1 MHKPIIRKFD
11 KTKVQ
16 WPFIDDIW
24 GADPADMQLISKFD
38 KASRFFYVLLT
49 FIANMHGL
57 YPWKIRKD
65 STITNAFQIFFD
77 ESKRK
82 PNEIWVDKGSEFYNR
97 SMKSW
102 LEKWYRNVFNA
113 SVIGER
119 FIRTLR
125 NKIYKYM
132 TTISKMFILIN

>member
-1 MHKPIIRKFD
+1 
-11 KTKVQ
+11 
-16 WPFIDDIW
+16 
-24 GADPADMQLISKFD
+24 MQLISKFD

-82 PNEIWVDKGSEFYNR
+82 PNEIWVGKGSEFYNR